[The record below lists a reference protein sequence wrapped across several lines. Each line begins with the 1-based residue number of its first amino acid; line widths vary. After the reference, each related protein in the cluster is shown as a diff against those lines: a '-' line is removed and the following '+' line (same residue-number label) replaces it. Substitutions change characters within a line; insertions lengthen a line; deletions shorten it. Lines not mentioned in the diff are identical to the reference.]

1 MKDKLIKDTL
11 NFGMGVFSYSKE
23 KVQKIVD
30 EMVARGEVEKD
41 KAQDLVDDMVQ
52 RGKEERKSI
61 EDKIDERIKL
71 ALDKYLDD
79 ERIRKIVNEELDK
92 RNLGA

>member
-1 MKDKLIKDTL
+1 MKDNLFKDTF

-30 EMVARGEVEKD
+30 EMVDRGEVEKD

-52 RGKEERKSI
+52 KGKEERKNI
-61 EDKIDERIKL
+61 EEKIDERIKL
-71 ALDKYLDD
+71 ALDKYFDD
-79 ERIRKIVNEELDK
+79 DRIRRIVNEELDK
-92 RNLGA
+92 RNLGE